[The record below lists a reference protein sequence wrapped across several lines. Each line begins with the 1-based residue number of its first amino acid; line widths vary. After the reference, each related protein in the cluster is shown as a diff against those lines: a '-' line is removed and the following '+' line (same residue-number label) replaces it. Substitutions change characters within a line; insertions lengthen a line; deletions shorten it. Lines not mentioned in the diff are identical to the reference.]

1 MKNMDMPEYL
11 IGNNTPILELGKDSR
26 LLYKLIRLVNIQSNV
41 MSQVFHRLK
50 RILLFKRLITLPS
63 TP

>member
-1 MKNMDMPEYL
+1 MPEYL